1 MRVARAQ
8 RLTRRARLYAK
19 IKAGR
24 LAFTSLSLPLS
35 HSRLMYASTRLPIIA
50 KGSMDLY
57 VLYQATFRARARAKL
72 NSMSATTSVTSDDS
86 GGKLEAPP

>member
-8 RLTRRARLYAK
+8 RLTRRARLYGK
-19 IKAGR
+19 IKAQAGS
-24 LAFTSLSLPLS
+24 LSPLSLSLPLS

-57 VLYQATFRARARAKL
+57 VLYQATSRARAREIKFH
-72 NSMSATTSVTSDDS
+72 VSDDV
-86 GGKLEAPP
+86 GYVGR